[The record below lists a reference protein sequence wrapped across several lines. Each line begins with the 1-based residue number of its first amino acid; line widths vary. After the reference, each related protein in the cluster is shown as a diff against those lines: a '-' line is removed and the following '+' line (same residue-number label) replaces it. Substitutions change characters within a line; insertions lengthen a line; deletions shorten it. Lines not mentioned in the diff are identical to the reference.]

1 MREDLNEGNEGLE
14 PWHALQFRKGLD
26 LTGQLFSIRQFAD
39 VAGYEVVR
47 WYIDTCSHRQE
58 TLCLYRQELT

>member
-1 MREDLNEGNEGLE
+1 MREDLNEGNEGWE
-14 PWHALQFRKGLD
+14 PRHALQFRKGLD
-26 LTGQLFSIRQFAD
+26 LTGQPFSIRQFAD